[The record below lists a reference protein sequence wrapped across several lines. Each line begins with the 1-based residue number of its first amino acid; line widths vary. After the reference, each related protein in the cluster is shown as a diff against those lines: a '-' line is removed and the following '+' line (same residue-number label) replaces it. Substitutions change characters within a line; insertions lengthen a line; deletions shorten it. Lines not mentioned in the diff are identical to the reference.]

1 MSLSDKLSAAAT
13 DTTVRL
19 CKVGNLLTSSS
30 TLPEKDKLNLKTV
43 LEVEENNPD
52 RINNSTIGRIL
63 REEGYDISNSAVDRH
78 RRGDCPCRRT
88 VK

>member
-1 MSLSDKLSAAAT
+1 MSLSDKLSAATT

-19 CKVGNLLTSSS
+19 CKIGNLLTSS
-30 TLPEKDKLNLKTV
+30 TLSEQDRLNLKTV

-88 VK
+88 AK

>member
-1 MSLSDKLSAAAT
+1 MSLSDKLSAATT
-13 DTTVRL
+13 DTVVKL
-19 CKVGNLLTSSS
+19 CKIGNLLTSSS
-30 TLPEKDKLNLKTV
+30 NLPEQYKTNLKAV
-43 LEVEENNPD
+43 LEVDENNPD

-88 VK
+88 AK

>member
-1 MSLSDKLSAAAT
+1 MSLSDKLSAATT

-19 CKVGNLLTSSS
+19 CKIGNLLTSS
-30 TLPEKDKLNLKTV
+30 TLSEQDKLNLKTV

-88 VK
+88 AK